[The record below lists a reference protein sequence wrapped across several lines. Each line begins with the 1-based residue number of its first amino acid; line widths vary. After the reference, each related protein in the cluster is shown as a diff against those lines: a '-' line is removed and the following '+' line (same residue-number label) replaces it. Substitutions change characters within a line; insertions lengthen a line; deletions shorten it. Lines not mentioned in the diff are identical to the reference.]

1 MEANPLDHHKGVYK
15 NRKGQ
20 VADDVV
26 DENVV
31 NFVDGV
37 VVEDVE
43 DVENVDVENVVDIGN
58 VVDYENVVD

>member
-1 MEANPLDHHKGVYK
+1 MDHHKGVYK

-26 DENVV
+26 DEDVV
-31 NFVDGV
+31 NFVD
-37 VVEDVE
+37 VE
-43 DVENVDVENVVDIGN
+43 DVENVVDIGN